1 MKNII
6 RYLNILTV
14 LFLFTLSSAQAEIYS
29 YITSSTKDG
38 SAIVYDYTIAAWTPP
53 PRGTLNPCITAG
65 LTKSC
70 YANINHRHTNANK
83 GGVTSRNDSNF
94 NSRCQGNLAILPDA
108 RDVYDYIYNNCFGG
122 LPYTGETS
130 HKGDTIR
137 NECVTLF
144 LTSKS
149 KAGGGY
155 MFPGAICGV
164 SPPPGGICSFD
175 VGNPNIFLDHGR
187 IQDDMINGNVASQYL
202 TVKCSKDTIVRVY
215 SISDTES
222 RLKLKQNLY
231 SRLTL
236 NNYPLNASHGGVQMF
251 VQSNY
256 PTNAELKSTL
266 ETTGTVAPGAFS
278 GMISIIMTID

>member
-6 RYLNILTV
+6 RYLSVLTV
-14 LFLFTLSSAQAEIYS
+14 LFLFTLSSAHAEIYS
-29 YITSSTKDG
+29 YITRSEGKPKNID
-38 SAIVYDYTIAAWTPP
+38 YYYTIAAWSPP
-53 PRGTLNPCITAG
+53 ARGEPNPCFQAG
-65 LTKSC
+65 LSKTC

-83 GGVTSRNDSNF
+83 GGVASRNDSNF
-94 NSRCQGNLAILPDA
+94 NSRCQGNLVNLRDA

-122 LPYTGETS
+122 LPYSSNTN
-130 HKGDTIR
+130 HVGDPIR

-149 KAGGGY
+149 NAGGGY

-187 IQDDMINGNVASQYL
+187 IQDDMIKGNVASEYL
-202 TVKCSKDTIVRVY
+202 TVKCSKDTVVRVY

-222 RLKLKQNLY
+222 RLQLKQNLY

-236 NNYPLNASHGGVQMF
+236 NNYPLNASQGGVQMY
-251 VQSNY
+251 VRGDY
-256 PTNAELKSTL
+256 PTEAELKSTL

>member
-6 RYLNILTV
+6 RYLSVLSV

-29 YITSSTKDG
+29 YITSSTKKG
-38 SAIVYDYTIAAWTPP
+38 SEIFYDYTIAAWTPP
-53 PRGTLNPCITAG
+53 PRGTLNPCITVG

-70 YANINHRHTNANK
+70 YVNINHRHTNANK
-83 GGVTSRNDSNF
+83 GGVASRNDSNF

-122 LPYTGETS
+122 LPYKGETS

-149 KAGGGY
+149 KDGSGY
-155 MFPGAICGV
+155 MFPSSICGV

-175 VGNPNIFLDHGR
+175 VRNPNIFLDHGR
-187 IQDDMINGNVASQYL
+187 IQEDMINGNTASEYL
-202 TVKCSKDTIVRVY
+202 TINCSKDTTVRVY
-215 SISDTES
+215 SISDTDN

-231 SRLTL
+231 SKLTL
-236 NNYPLNASHGGVQMF
+236 NNTPLNSSHGGVPIF
-251 VQSNY
+251 VQGDY
-256 PTNAELKSTL
+256 PKEAELKSTL